1 MKMIVIAP
9 AVEGD
14 MSKIEACVDRILEG
28 KKPSDLFWGF
38 FTSTQRN
45 VSETLQA
52 LMSQLAIR
60 DNFFKEKM
68 SEMEIDHLSVAK
80 RGQANHIAKKI
91 QGRRILDHNAI
102 NLIIV
107 GSSVVNRL
115 VPALTRNEVRCISPS
130 KPLEGYIIHLDGYVR
145 SFSY

>member
-9 AVEGD
+9 AIAGD
-14 MSKIEACVDRILEG
+14 MSKIGTCVDQILEG

-52 LMSQLAIR
+52 VMSQLALR
-60 DNFFKEKM
+60 DTSFKEKM
-68 SEMEIDHLSVAK
+68 SSMDIDNLSISK
-80 RGQANHIAKKI
+80 RGQAHLVAKKI
-91 QGRRILDHNAI
+91 HGRRILDHNAI

-107 GSSVVNRL
+107 GPDVVNRL
-115 VPALTRNEVRCISPS
+115 VPALTWNEVRCVNPS
-130 KPLEGYIIHLDGYVR
+130 KPLEGYIVHLNGYVR
-145 SFSY
+145 SFSC